1 MVSPDE
7 RKALLNLLLRYLH
20 QPSTWQGLTLGLGS
34 ISAWVGVPLEQAA
47 AGVALVLSLILIFHD
62 ERKATEV
69 IEDAVAKALDDKV
82 DKL

>member
-1 MVSPDE
+1 MASPDE

-20 QPSTWQGLTLGLGS
+20 QPSTWQGLTVGAGAV
-34 ISAWVGVPLEQAA
+34 SAYFGGPLEPV
-47 AGVALVLSLILIFHD
+47 GGVVALILSLILILRD
-62 ERKATEV
+62 ERKPTEV

>member
-1 MVSPDE
+1 MASPDE

-20 QPSTWQGLTLGLGS
+20 QPSTWQGLTVGAGAV
-34 ISAWVGVPLEQAA
+34 SAYFGVPLEPV
-47 AGVALVLSLILIFHD
+47 GGVVALILSLILILRD
-62 ERKATEV
+62 ERKPTEV